1 MQIFDVTDERF
12 RPYGRI
18 VHAGD
23 LDELLTNLAAVPYP
37 AEKMKSVA
45 NKTSLADTKAAH
57 RLEQTFFGGL
67 PTETGYCIGHNHLL
81 NSLEFHSSS
90 EINLAATDLV
100 LLLGKR
106 QDIHDDLT
114 YDTDQ
119 LAAFLIPKGTAIE
132 LYATTLHAAPCE
144 APGQDGCRWL
154 VMLPAGTN
162 RDLEFSVNHDDPLNR
177 LLFKTNTW
185 LLAHPDAPVDGA
197 FAGLVGENLRV

>member
-18 VHAGD
+18 VNAGD
-23 LDELLTNLAAVPYP
+23 LDELITNLSAVPYP
-37 AEKMKSVA
+37 PEKTQYVA
-45 NKTSLADTKAAH
+45 NTAALADTKAAH
-57 RLEQTFFGGL
+57 RLEQTLYGGV

-81 NSLEFHSSS
+81 NCLEFHSSS
-90 EINLAATDLV
+90 EINVAATDFV

-119 LAAFLIPKGTAIE
+119 LEAFLIPKGTAIE
-132 LYATTLHAAPCE
+132 VYATTLHFAPCE
-144 APGQDGCRWL
+144 APGQDGFRCL

-162 RDLEFSVNHDDPLNR
+162 LDLDFTVDTQDPMNR
-177 LLFKTNTW
+177 LLFKTNKW
-185 LLAHPDAPVDGA
+185 LIAHPDAHKEGA
-197 FAGLVGENLRV
+197 FVGLVGENLRV